1 MYSIRSMSFNVLQS
15 REVIDRRQPV
25 ADISVLNTKFCV
37 IESPPLVNFKKEKQH
52 SVLNTKFC

>member
-1 MYSIRSMSFNVLQS
+1 MSFNVLQS